1 MFIIIAVVIVWA
13 FYPPEMISYFTSY
26 AFSVIAGTLIVPVFA
41 GFYSR
46 KGTKAGCLAS
56 MLTGGLGTLFWY
68 IVKPG
73 GNYILGCP
81 PFVAGAIL
89 SAIVFFAVSKFT
101 TPLPKEFVDDLFS
114 KEAEEGAY
122 ASENI
127 EVAAA
132 EKQA

>member
-1 MFIIIAVVIVWA
+1 M
-13 FYPPEMISYFTSY
+13 
-26 AFSVIAGTLIVPVFA
+26 
-41 GFYSR
+41 
-46 KGTKAGCLAS
+46 
-56 MLTGGLGTLFWY
+56 
-68 IVKPG
+68 
-73 GNYILGCP
+73 
-81 PFVAGAIL
+81 
-89 SAIVFFAVSKFT
+89 FFAVSKFT